1 MTKPLVSVIIPVW
14 NCEKWLKTV
23 IDSVVKQDYQQW
35 ELLVIDNGSTDASFR
50 LIQQYNE
57 PRIRSFQQPHSGV
70 SSARNLGLENAQ
82 GTFICFLDCDDQL
95 PPTSLGTRVEHFEKH
110 PTLGFVDGTV
120 EVWNADFS
128 AQNHSYIPS
137 FTGQPF
143 DELRTLSGTCFYGIT
158 WMIRREVIGSIRF
171 KPNMTHSEDL
181 AFFAT
186 VADSKWHYDF
196 VQTAVYQVRKREDS
210 AMSNLDG
217 LASGYRLLFDHFTTL
232 RPKETGWK
240 NTFRGKV
247 RRILVRSYL
256 KRFQLSA
263 AFKSWRRWR

>member
-1 MTKPLVSVIIPVW
+1 MTKPLVSVIMPVW
-14 NCEKWLKTV
+14 NGEKWLKTA
-23 IDSVVKQDYQQW
+23 IDSVLKQTYPQW

-50 LIQQYNE
+50 LIQQYND
-57 PRIRSFQQPHSGV
+57 PRIRTFQQTHSGV

-95 PPTSLGTRVEHFEKH
+95 PPNSLGTRVGHFEKH
-110 PTLGFVDGTV
+110 PSVGFVDGAV
-120 EVWNADFS
+120 EVWTADFS
-128 AQNHSYIPS
+128 VQTHSYIPS

-158 WMIRREVIGSIRF
+158 WMIRGEALGKARF
-171 KPNMTHSEDL
+171 DPKMTHSEDL

-186 VADSKWHYDF
+186 VADSKWRYDF
-196 VQTAVYQVRKREDS
+196 VQTALYQVRKREDS

-217 LASGYRLLFDHFTTL
+217 LASGYRLLFDHFTAL
-232 RPKETGWK
+232 RPYDSHWQ
-240 NTFRGKV
+240 NTFRAKV

-256 KRFQLSA
+256 KRFQLPSA
-263 AFKSWRRWR
+263 FRSWRRWS